1 MKSILNESEKN
12 QLIGR
17 INKLTSLTKPV
28 CGTMSVSQMLAHC
41 TVSVRLALQEIVP
54 EKNETLLRLGKIV
67 KDKIFETEIFSKNLP
82 TSKEFLVSDNKEF
95 DKNKNTLIEYLNR
108 YSGIDINAELKASHP
123 HLGELTINE
132 WGLLIWKHTNHH
144 LTQFGV

>member
-1 MKSILNESEKN
+1 
-12 QLIGR
+12 
-17 INKLTSLTKPV
+17 
-28 CGTMSVSQMLAHC
+28 
-41 TVSVRLALQEIVP
+41 LQEIVP